1 MPNVS
6 SFGAQTDN
14 SVVQGTVTDRAMV
27 IPDIPPQGLMS
38 IGPRVTPHFVKPSLW
53 SALTTYH
60 FFDAVHDASGASYVA
75 IKPEVPA
82 GTELTDEGYWFLW
95 ADPNSQFADL
105 SELVKTFDG
114 RIAKNAD
121 DIAVE
126 IARATEAEKLIKD
139 TYMASVRTQSELK
152 AVTVEPGKQVMCNGA
167 LFTISAA
174 PDQTRYNVPLTNG
187 NYAVYTP
194 YNGIADMTV
203 LGATTAHEC
212 ADEINAAFELTGYD
226 HFFFPDGTY
235 AVAKTILM
243 KRNYVTIE
251 GSIAPSPTSG
261 PSDSCKGSTLKWV
274 GNFTPDMPIM
284 LVNPK
289 GGFAIETDFPTRGA
303 TIKRLSFDGNQL
315 AGYGLF
321 VPFMAYS
328 GSIDEIY
335 AQGCVSAGI
344 VIAQSWMVDNGE
356 INAWYN
362 GIGILIGMDEQAQ
375 NHSIFQT
382 NFSFI
387 NGHNSTVML
396 NGSSALSNFR
406 GTGVVI
412 RKQGASHIDLLDA
425 ESNESCGLDVDAYQ
439 GLVINSVWCERNS
452 ETGTNG
458 VAIKSDGSLN
468 IGSLVLSAQD
478 KVINNGYLRID
489 SIASDVSYYP
499 FEGSAE
505 NSISVGICKYELR
518 KDQDL
523 SKWTALITKL
533 IDHAVFRD
541 IHTNSLSYGN
551 YFQIPKNEASSVVIV
566 PLETKTCEQFVINF
580 GSKTI
585 TIPSA
590 DWTTGS
596 QMITPNYT
604 SETDVN
610 DDFTQLYIGVP
621 STTDLKIDIHLM
633 SIQYF
638 TDMPLSQLPRKAL

>member
-14 SVVQGTVTDRAMV
+14 AVVSGTVTDQQMI
-27 IPDIPPQGLMS
+27 IPEIPPQGLMS
-38 IGPRVTPHFVKPSLW
+38 VGPRVTPNFVKPREW
-53 SALTTYH
+53 NAQTTYH
-60 FFDAVHDASGASYVA
+60 FFDAVRDAAGNAYIA
-75 IKPEVPA
+75 TKPVVPA
-82 GTELTDEGYWFLW
+82 GTPLTNEDYWFLW
-95 ADPNSQFADL
+95 ADPDTRFDDL
-105 SELVKTFDG
+105 NETVKTFNQ
-114 RIAKNAD
+114 RITQNASA
-121 DIAVE
+121 IAAEV
-126 IARATEAEKLIKD
+126 ARATAAEELIKD
-139 TYMASVRTQSELK
+139 TYMASVQNQSELK
-152 AVTVEPGKQVMCNGA
+152 SVTVAHGKQIMCDGA

-174 PDQTRYNVPLTNG
+174 PDQTRYNVLLTNG

-194 YNGIADMTV
+194 YDGIADMTV
-203 LGATTAHEC
+203 LGATTEREC
-212 ADEINAAFELTGYD
+212 ADEINAAFELTGYN
-226 HFFFPDGTY
+226 HFFFPEGTY
-235 AVAKTILM
+235 PVAKTITM

-251 GSIAPSPTSG
+251 GSITPSPTSG
-261 PSDSCKGSTLKWV
+261 PSGSCKGSTLKWV
-274 GNFTPDMPIM
+274 GNLAPDMPIM

-303 TIKRLSFDGNQL
+303 NIKRISFDGNQL

-344 VIAQSWMVDNGE
+344 VIAQSWMIDNGE

-362 GIGILIGMDEQAQ
+362 GIGILIGMDEQGN

-382 NFSFI
+382 NFSFV
-387 NGHNSTVML
+387 NGHNSAVM
-396 NGSSALSNFR
+396 NGASALSDFR

-425 ESNESCGLDVDAYQ
+425 ESNEKCGLDVDAFQ
-439 GLVINSVWCERNS
+439 GLVIDSVWCERNS
-452 ETGTNG
+452 KTGLNG
-458 VAIKSDGSLN
+458 IAIKSKGSLN
-468 IGSLVLSAQD
+468 IGNLVLSAQD

-489 SIASDVSYYP
+489 SIASDTSYYP

-523 SKWTALITKL
+523 STWTALIKKYIEHT
-533 IDHAVFRD
+533 VFRD
-541 IHTNSLSYGN
+541 IHTNKSSYGN

-566 PLETKTCEQFVINF
+566 PLETKACEQFVINL

-590 DWTTGS
+590 NWTIGS
-596 QMITPNYT
+596 QMIVPNYK
-604 SETDVN
+604 SEKDVN

-621 STTDLKIDIHLM
+621 STADLKVDIHIM

-638 TDMPLSQLPRKAL
+638 TDMPLSQLPRKNL